1 MKLVFTL
8 THVPSGIVDTMFSKV
23 PVAYGS
29 FAAVGKEKAQEID
42 SANTVGKLARMK
54 YPRFSF

>member
-1 MKLVFTL
+1 VFTL